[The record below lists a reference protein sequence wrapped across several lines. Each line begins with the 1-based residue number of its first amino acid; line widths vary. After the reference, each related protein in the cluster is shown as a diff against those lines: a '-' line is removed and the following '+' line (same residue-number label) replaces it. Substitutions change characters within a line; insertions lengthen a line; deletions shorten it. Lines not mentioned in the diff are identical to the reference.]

1 MVAPAQKKVCYH
13 LPDAA
18 KALGVHRD
26 TMVSYLKRGLIKG
39 TKIGRTWFIPREN
52 IDIITNPEQPET
64 L

>member
-1 MVAPAQKKVCYH
+1 MVRPAQKKVCYH

-26 TMVSYLKRGLIKG
+26 TMESYLKRGEIKG

-52 IDIITNPEQPET
+52 IDRIITPEHPET